1 MLRECTAQRTRHTLP
16 APHCSQYAYNK
27 HLHLREGAWEPLLAD
42 GDEEADAG
50 SSEATAAAA
59 AGPAGAART
68 SPQRAQRAQRRVR
81 RQEEYHVLG
90 SKLFWAG
97 VLLQLAGLGLLA
109 LTLYTL
115 LAPPI

>member
-1 MLRECTAQRTRHTLP
+1 MACSSCPR
-16 APHCSQYAYNK
+16 CSQYAYNK
-27 HLHLREGAWEPLLAD
+27 HLHLREGAWEPLLAN
-42 GDEEADAG
+42 GDEQAEAG
-50 SSEATAAAA
+50 SSEATAAGA
-59 AGPAGAART
+59 AGPAGAAGT
-68 SPQRAQRAQRRVR
+68 PPQRAQRRGRRP
-81 RQEEYHVLG
+81 EEYHVLG